1 MGLNPSFYVIIYLV
15 INMKLKVVFDNE
27 ISEVEINTTDDL
39 KKELLEYSGYF
50 IPEEDDYA
58 IDLLEKNYFDELID
72 ELEEYFAHNF
82 FIIAKEYFTT
92 IKGIYDSSDIN
103 FIISKLDLINSICD
117 KAGLDLKYEII

>member
-1 MGLNPSFYVIIYLV
+1 ME
-15 INMKLKVVFDNE
+15 LKVTFDNE
-27 ISEVEINTTDDL
+27 INNIEIRNADDL

-82 FIIAKEYFTT
+82 FIIAKEYFML
-92 IKGIYDSSDIN
+92 IKDIYASSDIDY
-103 FIISKLDLINSICD
+103 IISKLDLINSVCD
-117 KAGLDLKYEII
+117 KAGLDLKYEIE

>member
-1 MGLNPSFYVIIYLV
+1 
-15 INMKLKVVFDNE
+15 MKLKVIFDNE
-27 ISEVEINTTDDL
+27 TNEVEINTTDDL

-58 IDLLEKNYFDELID
+58 IDLLEKNYFDELMD

-92 IKGIYDSSDIN
+92 IKEIYESSDMN

-117 KAGLDLKYEII
+117 KAGLDLKYEIE

>member
-15 INMKLKVVFDNE
+15 INMKLKVSFDNE
-27 ISEVEINTTDDL
+27 INTIEINTTDDL

-82 FIIAKEYFTT
+82 FIIAKDYFTT
-92 IKGIYDSSDIN
+92 IKEIYESSSMD

-117 KAGLDLKYEII
+117 KAGLDLKYEIV

>member
-1 MGLNPSFYVIIYLV
+1 MVLEV
-15 INMKLKVVFDNE
+15 KFDNE
-27 ISEVEINTTDDL
+27 IDKVEINNADDL

-82 FIIAKEYFTT
+82 FVIAKEYFLT
-92 IKGIYDSSDIN
+92 IKDIYSSSDIN
-103 FIISKLDLINSICD
+103 YIISKLDLINSICD
-117 KAGLDLKYEII
+117 KAGLDLTYKII

>member
-1 MGLNPSFYVIIYLV
+1 MGLNPSFYAIIYLV
-15 INMKLKVVFDNE
+15 INMKLKVSFDNE
-27 ISEVEINTTDDL
+27 INTIVINTTDDL

-72 ELEEYFAHNF
+72 ELDGYFAQNF
-82 FIIAKEYFTT
+82 FIIAKDYFTT
-92 IKGIYDSSDIN
+92 IKEIYESNSMD